1 VAETMPGLIES
12 KPWGGFMFVEIA
24 IDEGPSRE
32 VSINDNDDL
41 SSLAAKI
48 IQAGDRL
55 DSGRQ
60 ES

>member
-1 VAETMPGLIES
+1 
-12 KPWGGFMFVEIA
+12 MFVEIA